1 MIVDAEGLVL
11 GRVCSF
17 VAKQALLGENVI
29 VINAEKAML
38 SGDKEMIL
46 HKELQWLEVRNIG
59 SPLKGPNHEKRP
71 DKYVRR
77 AIRGMVPWH
86 KYRGREAFA
95 RIMVYM
101 GVPAE
106 EIKKMHGV
114 DVKTEKIERLESQR
128 KQVSGM
134 TVAEL
139 CKAIGGKF

>member
-38 SGDKEMIL
+38 SGNKEMIL
-46 HKELQWLEVRNIG
+46 QKELRWLDVRNIG

-86 KYRGREAFA
+86 KYRGRDAFS

-114 DVKTEKIERLESQR
+114 DIKTEKIEKIESQR
-128 KQVSGM
+128 KPVSGM